1 MSQSFKLKGSLFT
14 LSVLQ
19 LLSTDLDKFA
29 RDIEVRV
36 KMAPKFFNFT
46 PMVIDLQSLNIDHNF
61 DFNKLKNILAA
72 HDVIP
77 VGIRGLPE
85 ALIEDAKAAH
95 LALMHEPSSQPKLE
109 LPPEDEPQNNNA
121 QGAKLVAG
129 TKIIETSV
137 RGDERI
143 YAQNGDLIIIG
154 SVSRGAE
161 LLADGNIHV
170 YGILRGRALAGV
182 NGNKQARIFCQ
193 QLAADM
199 VSIAGQHQQ
208 FGNITQLTQRPTQVY
223 LNAQDELIIAKI

>member
-1 MSQSFKLKGSLFT
+1 MNQSFKLKGSLFT

-19 LLSTDLDKFA
+19 LLSPDLDQFA
-29 RDIEVRV
+29 KDLEVRV

-46 PMVIDLQSLNIDHNF
+46 PMVIDLQALNIDHNF
-61 DFNKLKNILAA
+61 DFTKLKNILAL

-85 ALIEDAKAAH
+85 ALVEDAKAAH
-95 LALMHEPSSQPKLE
+95 LALMHESSSAPKIE
-109 LPPEDEPQNNNA
+109 IPPEEDTNA
-121 QGAKLVAG
+121 HGAELLAG
-129 TKIIETSV
+129 TKVIETPV
-137 RGDERI
+137 RGDQRI

-182 NGNKQARIFCQ
+182 NGNKEARIFCQ
-193 QLAADM
+193 QLAAEM
-199 VSIAGQHQQ
+199 VSIAGQHQL
-208 FGNITQLTQRPTQVY
+208 FENIDQLTQRPTQVY
-223 LNAQDELIIAKI
+223 LNALGELIVAKI